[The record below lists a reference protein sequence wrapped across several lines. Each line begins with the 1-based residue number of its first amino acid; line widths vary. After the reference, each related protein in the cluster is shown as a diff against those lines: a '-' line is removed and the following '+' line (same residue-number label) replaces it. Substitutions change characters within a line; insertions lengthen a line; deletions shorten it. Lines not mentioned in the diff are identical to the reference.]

1 MDLITIFG
9 MAVGLSMDCL
19 AVSMACGMRLSRPSA
34 TQAIRMALAFGGAQA
49 VMPVVGWLA
58 GRTVVDFIKDYDHW
72 LAFLL
77 LALVG
82 GKMIREYFE
91 EGDECA
97 ENGKDLTKGRDLL
110 LLSIATSIDALAVG
124 LSLAF
129 LETGIALPA
138 AVIGATCFSIT
149 FAGVMAGGKASDLW
163 GRRMELV
170 GGAVLIL
177 IGVKILAEHLGF
189 GVR

>member
-19 AVSMACGMRLSRPSA
+19 AVSMACGMRLGRPSA
-34 TQAIRMALAFGGAQA
+34 AQAVRMALAFGGAQA
-49 VMPVVGWLA
+49 VMPVAGWLA
-58 GRTVVDFIKDYDHW
+58 GRTVVDIIKDYDHW
-72 LAFLL
+72 LAFAL

-91 EGDECA
+91 KGEECA
-97 ENGKDLTKGRDLL
+97 ENARDPTKGRDLL

-129 LETGIALPA
+129 IKSGIAVPA
-138 AVIGATCFSIT
+138 AVIGVTCFAIT
-149 FAGVMAGGKASDLW
+149 FAGVLVGGKASDLW
-163 GRRMELV
+163 GRRMDLL
-170 GGAVLIL
+170 GGLILIL
-177 IGVKILAEHLGF
+177 IGVNILAEHLGF